1 VLQHRAAAAVILVFA
16 AFECAVQAG
25 RLRAGW
31 ARYTFPLMCA
41 AGATLLLTHNHSL
54 GDGKKEVLVLMSHA
68 ALALFGVTA
77 GWARWLELRLP
88 KAENERR
95 IAGYVW
101 PVALMLV
108 GMVLLDYREM

>member
-1 VLQHRAAAAVILVFA
+1 VLA
-16 AFECAVQAG
+16 
-25 RLRAGW
+25 
-31 ARYTFPLMCA
+31 
-41 AGATLLLTHNHSL
+41 
-54 GDGKKEVLVLMSHA
+54 LMSHA

-88 KAENERR
+88 KDESERR
-95 IAGYVW
+95 FAGYVW